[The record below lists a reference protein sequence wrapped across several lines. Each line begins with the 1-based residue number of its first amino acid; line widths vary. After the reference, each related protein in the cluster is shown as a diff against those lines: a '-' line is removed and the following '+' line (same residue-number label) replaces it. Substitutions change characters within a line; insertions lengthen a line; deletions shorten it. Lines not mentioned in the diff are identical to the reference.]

1 MIPNPW
7 VRSENGCATF
17 AWEAL
22 TLMSRAMYRV
32 DVSEMGLLS
41 FGGSGRQKIL
51 HPPGTPF
58 TDSNGPQIMSQMHFD
73 QDNLIQDQP
82 MVHLIQSLK
91 EILNAAERQHHVT
104 HARKSATGWREA
116 SAHQCTEYRR
126 AQAQRRRA
134 QQHGTLWFP
143 FKRSFTNTRK
153 QPLIWSPGLR
163 QEWRRRNWRESSRKD
178 RCNARRDGKKRK
190 ITSCRC
196 RMKREER
203 CHLCQRTDRVFFQ
216 SVSDQPLLT
225 QKWD

>member
-1 MIPNPW
+1 M
-7 VRSENGCATF
+7 RSENGCATF

-32 DVSEMGLLS
+32 DVSEMGLFS

-104 HARKSATGWREA
+104 HARKSATG
-116 SAHQCTEYRR
+116 
-126 AQAQRRRA
+126 
-134 QQHGTLWFP
+134 
-143 FKRSFTNTRK
+143 
-153 QPLIWSPGLR
+153 
-163 QEWRRRNWRESSRKD
+163 
-178 RCNARRDGKKRK
+178 
-190 ITSCRC
+190 
-196 RMKREER
+196 
-203 CHLCQRTDRVFFQ
+203 
-216 SVSDQPLLT
+216 
-225 QKWD
+225 